1 MSDLSDEES
10 RNQKIK
16 CQTCGIEFDQME
28 VEDHI
33 TNCHRC
39 EFCDKLL
46 KNKMKHIKNVHN
58 HGDTLHQC
66 DICRKI
72 FKLPIYLEVH
82 LKNVHGNKPQKS
94 CDSCGKPF
102 FNRTDLRRHIE
113 MVHEG
118 RKDYKCETCEK
129 LFSTADNLKKHFRS
143 VIHVENHFQWL
154 DY

>member
-1 MSDLSDEES
+1 
-10 RNQKIK
+10 
-16 CQTCGIEFDQME
+16 
-28 VEDHI
+28 
-33 TNCHRC
+33 
-39 EFCDKLL
+39 
-46 KNKMKHIKNVHN
+46 MKHIKTVHN

-94 CDSCGKPF
+94 CDLCGKPF

-118 RKDYKCETCEK
+118 RKDYKCET
-129 LFSTADNLKKHFRS
+129 
-143 VIHVENHFQWL
+143 
-154 DY
+154 

>member
-46 KNKMKHIKNVHN
+46 KNKRNTLKMFIIMEILCTNV
-58 HGDTLHQC
+58 
-66 DICRKI
+66 I
-72 FKLPIYLEVH
+72 FVEKYL
-82 LKNVHGNKPQKS
+82 NYQS
-94 CDSCGKPF
+94 
-102 FNRTDLRRHIE
+102 I
-113 MVHEG
+113 
-118 RKDYKCETCEK
+118 
-129 LFSTADNLKKHFRS
+129 
-143 VIHVENHFQWL
+143 
-154 DY
+154 